1 MERSYMYACGMW
13 ELMSQ
18 TLNRKVFMDVIV
30 SERSDVVCGQFCR
43 SVVLTSKCRV
53 YLLHTFIPIEDYNL
67 SRKRLLVT
75 VR

>member
-1 MERSYMYACGMW
+1 MYACGMW

-18 TLNRKVFMDVIV
+18 TLDRKVFMDVIV

-53 YLLHTFIPIEDYNL
+53 YLPTSYIHIEDCNL
-67 SRKRLLVT
+67 ARKRLLVGT
-75 VR
+75 